1 MSEYN
6 DHHPLKDGTTMSQQN
21 QNHPKIKDAAFK
33 TNDGSIL
40 IDPDTRF
47 QDDELDEGKFELAI
61 NVQDKIKMKDNIAVS
76 PFK

>member
-6 DHHPLKDGTTMSQQN
+6 DHHPLKDGTTMSQLN
-21 QNHPKIKDAAFK
+21 QNYPKIKDAAFK